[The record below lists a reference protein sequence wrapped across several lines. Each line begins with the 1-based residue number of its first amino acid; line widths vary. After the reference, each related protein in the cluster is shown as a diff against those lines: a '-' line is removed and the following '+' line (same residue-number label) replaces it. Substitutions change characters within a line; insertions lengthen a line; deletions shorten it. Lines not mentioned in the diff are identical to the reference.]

1 MPDNAH
7 DPPAEPTAPR
17 GYQPEPPIPAAALAP
32 LRGRG
37 HEKYALM
44 TARLNAEP
52 LEVIRTMKHGGHRYK
67 SKRGYPG
74 VLVLDR
80 RGDPVPD
87 RMSFRQIAP
96 ILSVRTGVEVTYETV
111 RRWWEAVFPGEP
123 DEPDEETADLGPDR
137 EEVPHPQTR
146 RARRRPVAI
155 DQDSDVAQTLNQPVK
170 RATRR
175 RTPVVPVVP
184 VVGDDHAETI
194 RAAMAK
200 AASTNP
206 EVPPAAFLPPAVT
219 Q

>member
-7 DPPAEPTAPR
+7 DPPAGPR
-17 GYQPEPPIPAAALAP
+17 NYQPEPPIPSEALAP
-32 LRGRG
+32 LRGPG

-52 LEVIRTMKHGGHRYK
+52 LEVVRTMKHGGFRFK

-80 RGDPVPD
+80 DGNPVPD

-96 ILSVRTGVEVTYETV
+96 ILSASTGVEVTYETV

-123 DEPDEETADLGPDR
+123 DEATDPDDPPVR
-137 EEVPHPQTR
+137 VVPTSALTPT
-146 RARRRPVAI
+146 
-155 DQDSDVAQTLNQPVK
+155 VK

-175 RTPVVPVVP
+175 RTVAP
-184 VVGDDHAETI
+184 VVGDEAADAI
-194 RAAMAK
+194 RDAMERAK
-200 AASTNP
+200 STNP
-206 EVPPAAFLPPAVT
+206 DVPPAAFLPPADT

>member
-7 DPPAEPTAPR
+7 DPPADLAAPR

-32 LRGRG
+32 LRGAG

-74 VLVLDR
+74 VLVTDR
-80 RGDPVPD
+80 DGNPVPD

-96 ILSVRTGVEVTYETV
+96 ILSARTGVEVTYETV

-123 DEPDEETADLGPDR
+123 DEEIVDLDPDR

-155 DQDSDVAQTLNQPVK
+155 DQDPGIAQVLNALPVK
-170 RATRR
+170 RAVRR
-175 RTPVVPVVP
+175 RTPAAPT
-184 VVGDDHAETI
+184 VGDDHAEAI
-194 RAAMAK
+194 RAAVAR
-200 AASTNP
+200 AGGTNP
-206 EVPPAAFLPPAVT
+206 DVPAAAFLPPAEA